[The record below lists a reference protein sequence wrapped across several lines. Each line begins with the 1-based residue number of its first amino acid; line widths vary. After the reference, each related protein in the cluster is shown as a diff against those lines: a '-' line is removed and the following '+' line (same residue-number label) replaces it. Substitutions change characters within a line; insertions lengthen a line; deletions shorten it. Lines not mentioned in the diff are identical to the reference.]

1 MTGINLRDSLIEY
14 LIEAS
19 PMFEAEGLKNSDD
32 LYDAGLDSLDM
43 VNFLLSIEENLG
55 IKISD
60 DELHLIVMIDNFAFS
75 EDLITCVSVNKP
87 VKPPILYLPL
97 IVEFNKSI
105 LILVQYELLSSPIN
119 NPKLYPSLVYNNY
132 P

>member
-60 DELHLIVMIDNFAFS
+60 DELQ
-75 EDLITCVSVNKP
+75 DLKT
-87 VKPPILYLPL
+87 LGD
-97 IVEFNKSI
+97 F
-105 LILVQYELLSSPIN
+105 LVFLESQS
-119 NPKLYPSLVYNNY
+119 K
-132 P
+132 